1 MKTVFVESITSDH
14 SSLKSF
20 AEELNALGH
29 NISLYFDR
37 PQNDEETIAR
47 IGDADVIVVVNLPLS
62 AKVLSVA
69 ANLKYIAVAFTGLD
83 HIDLE
88 YCKSRNIQVA
98 NTSGYSTNAVA
109 ELTVGMMISGL
120 RNFNSLEK
128 NLHQGLDRAGFLGS
142 ELHGKTVGIIGMGA
156 IGTRVSKILNY
167 LGCNILAYN
176 RNRHILP
183 GEHEVIYT
191 TLPDLLKQSDIV
203 SLHLP
208 LTAETEN
215 LINAKNLALLKPS
228 AFFINTSRGKIV
240 DNEALAQALKNGKLA
255 GACID
260 VFDVEPPLPAD
271 YPLLSA
277 PNVLLLPHI
286 GYATN
291 EAIRKRTRAVYSH
304 LLRWL
309 IIDVKY

>member
-1 MKTVFVESITSDH
+1 MKTVFVEPITSDRN
-14 SSLKSF
+14 SLKSF
-20 AEELNALGH
+20 AEELNARGH
-29 NISLYFDR
+29 DTRLYFDR

-47 IGDADVIVVVNLPLS
+47 IGDAEVIVVVNLPLS
-62 AKVLSVA
+62 AKVLAKAV
-69 ANLKYIAVAFTGLD
+69 NLKYIAVAFTGLD

-88 YCKSRNIQVA
+88 YCKSRNIEVA
-98 NTSGYSTNAVA
+98 NTPGYSTNAVA

-128 NLHQGLDRAGFLGS
+128 NLLEGLDRAGFLGS

-167 LGCNILAYN
+167 LGCNVLAFN
-176 RNRHILP
+176 RNRLIQA
-183 GEHEVIYT
+183 GEHEVTYT

-203 SLHLP
+203 SLHLA

-228 AFFINTSRGKIV
+228 AFLINTARGKIV

-260 VFDVEPPLPAD
+260 VFDMEPPLPAD

-286 GYATN
+286 GYATT
-291 EAIRKRTRAVYSH
+291 EAIHIRTRAVYSH

-309 IIDVKY
+309 IIDVK